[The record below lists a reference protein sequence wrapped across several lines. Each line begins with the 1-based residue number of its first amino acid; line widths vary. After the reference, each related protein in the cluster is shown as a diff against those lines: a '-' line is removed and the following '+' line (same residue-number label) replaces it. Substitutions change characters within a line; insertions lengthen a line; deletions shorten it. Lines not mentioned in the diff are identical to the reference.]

1 MTNSEI
7 LKLAET
13 CGFVAQDRWSAGNDD
28 VYYECHECEL
38 LKFARKIYEEGYDEG
53 TDDAYERQF
62 RIQNEVRD

>member
-1 MTNSEI
+1 MTNPEI

-38 LKFARKIYEEGYDEG
+38 LKFARAIYDEG
-53 TDDAYERQF
+53 YEQHHKD
-62 RIQNEVRD
+62 IMGEGYYD